1 MENGGSGEEFP
12 DDESDDGLDD
22 DSSLSDWNLRKVSI
36 MWSLLNWSLIEMCTD
51 VHRNSEVVF
60 QHKFQLF
67 IYNEFSVLSCCVRC
81 SCQCVPRWY
90 VACHLANIKRNSLPP
105 RMGN

>member
-36 MWSLLNWSLIEMCTD
+36 MFSLCELYLAFYMEFVMVLKCALCKSM
-51 VHRNSEVVF
+51 
-60 QHKFQLF
+60 F
-67 IYNEFSVLSCCVRC
+67 I
-81 SCQCVPRWY
+81 
-90 VACHLANIKRNSLPP
+90 
-105 RMGN
+105 